1 LGEVNV
7 FKNKTMVDT
16 RDDLRIIYFLIKKD
30 KVVYVGQSKAGL
42 SRVYSHITA
51 NKKDFD
57 SFSYIHISNNEDLDL
72 LEADYI
78 IKFDPIYNLKI
89 HGNKYYKSL
98 DSIKKILNIGKV
110 DLNKIIRYKGIKPV
124 FSGLY
129 DIRDFPCE
137 FEL

>member
-1 LGEVNV
+1 
-7 FKNKTMVDT
+7 MVDT

-30 KVVYVGQSKAGL
+30 KVVYVGQSNVGL
-42 SRVYSHITA
+42 SRIYQHVVA

-57 SFSYIHISNNEDLDL
+57 SFSYIKVNNDEDLDL

-89 HGNKYYKSL
+89 HSNKYYKSL
-98 DSIKKILNIGKV
+98 DSIKKILNIGKN
-110 DLNKIIRYKGIKPV
+110 DLNKIIRHKEIKPV
-124 FSGLY
+124 FSGVY

-137 FEL
+137 VEL